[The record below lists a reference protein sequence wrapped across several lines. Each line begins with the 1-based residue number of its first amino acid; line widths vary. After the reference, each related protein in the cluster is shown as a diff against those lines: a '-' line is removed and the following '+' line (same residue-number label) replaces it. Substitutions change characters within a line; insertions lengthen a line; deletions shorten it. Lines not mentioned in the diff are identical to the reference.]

1 MSLTPRAL
9 ARLCEHPWPGNARE
23 LRNAL
28 ERAATL
34 SGSER
39 LDADDFDLGVAA
51 GGNGKGSEAVDLK
64 GEVEAVEATVIRRAL
79 ALAGG
84 NRREAAQ
91 QLGVSLRTL
100 FYKIRKYGLS

>member
-1 MSLTPRAL
+1 
-9 ARLCEHPWPGNARE
+9 
-23 LRNAL
+23 
-28 ERAATL
+28 
-34 SGSER
+34 
-39 LDADDFDLGVAA
+39 
-51 GGNGKGSEAVDLK
+51 VDLK

-100 FYKIRKYGLS
+100 FYKIRKYGLT